1 VILLNK
7 MSQELREKCG
17 IVGIYSKN
25 LPVSRL
31 AFFALFALQHRGQEA
46 SGITTSDGKKLYT
59 HKGAGLVPQVYTEK
73 NITEDLKG
81 YIGIGHNRYSTSGGG
96 ALDHAQ
102 PILNNKISKD
112 ATFAL
117 AHNGNLPSVKA
128 LEKFLASKKALQ
140 KNRMDSELIADA
152 IDFYIKEGNSLPKSL
167 EKAFP
172 LITGAFSLVMMDK
185 NTLVAV
191 RDTYGMRPLAL
202 GRLGRGYVVASET
215 CALQTIGATFEREVK
230 PGEMIVINKSG
241 IKSKQLARPN
251 PKHDIFEYVYFARPD
266 SVLSGRLIYEV
277 RKNFGKTLAEEF
289 KLKVDAIVP
298 VPDTATPVALGYS
311 ATTGIPIEMALV
323 KNRYVHRTFIE
334 PDQKSRRKSVALKLI
349 PLPAVLKGKKIAL
362 IDDSIVRGNTCKR
375 LVATLFKAGAKE
387 VHLLISS
394 PPIRFPDFYGMDTPN
409 QNELIASSKTIEETR
424 KFMGATSLNYLSLD
438 GLIKSVGLPKE
449 HLSTSCFTGIYP
461 IDLKERKNEVN
472 YDVPKK

>member
-1 VILLNK
+1 
-7 MSQELREKCG
+7 MGELKEKCG
-17 IVGIYSKN
+17 IVGIYGKK

-73 NITEDLKG
+73 NIEDLKG
-81 YIGIGHNRYSTSGGG
+81 HIGIGHNRYSTSGGG
-96 ALDHAQ
+96 VLDHAQ
-102 PILNNKISKD
+102 PILNNKINKD

-117 AHNGNLPSVKA
+117 AHNGNLPSVKK

-140 KNRMDSELIADA
+140 KNRMDSELITDV
-152 IDFYIKEGNSLPKSL
+152 IDVYIKEGNSLPKSV

-172 LITGAFSLVMMDK
+172 LITGAFCLVMMNKD
-185 NTLVAV
+185 TLVAV

-202 GRLGRGYVVASET
+202 GRFGRGYVIASET
-215 CALQTIGATFEREVK
+215 CALQTIGATFTREVK
-230 PGEMIVINKSG
+230 PGEMIVINESGMKS
-241 IKSKQLARPN
+241 IQLARSN

-266 SVLSGRLIYEV
+266 SVLNGKLIYEV
-277 RKNFGKTLAEEF
+277 RKNFGKTLASEF
-289 KLKVDAIVP
+289 KIKVDAIVP

-311 ATTGIPIEMALV
+311 EASGIPIEMALV

-334 PDQKSRRKSVALKLI
+334 PDQKSRRNSVALKLI
-349 PLPAVLKGKKIAL
+349 PLPAVLKGKKIVV
-362 IDDSIVRGNTCKR
+362 IDDSIVRGHTCKR
-375 LVATLFKAGAKE
+375 LVATFFKSGAKE

-409 QNELIASSKTIEETR
+409 QNELIASHKTIEETR
-424 KFMGATSLNYLSLD
+424 KFLGATSLQYLSLD
-438 GLIKSVGLPKE
+438 GLIKSVGLPKKQ
-449 HLSTSCFTGIYP
+449 LSTSCFTGIYP

-472 YDVPKK
+472 YDVPTK